1 MAFAPWNDAIFGP
14 AEVRRVA
21 ALLRDNHIPSS
32 AIWTEDFRGGTDEAS
47 GYRLVEEWDTDRTL
61 YPDPAGLAAELQD
74 GGFGWQAYFNTFVV
88 DGTRISAEAKDGGH
102 LVGSP
107 DGGAYLF
114 SGVTFKPTG
123 MADLSRPET
132 REWVK
137 SYLRKA
143 LDLGFTGWMAD
154 YGEWLPHDA
163 VLASGEDPLQAHNR
177 YAREWARLN
186 QDVMDERTD
195 GVQRIFFARAGWLGS
210 NSLTPVVWAGDQRTS
225 FQKDDGLPTVIPM
238 GINLGMAGVSMY
250 AHDVAGYQSATNPP
264 STKELFFRWV
274 SLGALTPVM
283 RTHHGLDARHNWKLD
298 SDAETL
304 AHYKRWAQFHIQLY
318 PYLDAHSAEAEQ
330 TGVPIVRG
338 LPMLDPG
345 DDRGWTISDEYFLGA
360 GLLVAPVIDEG
371 AVSRSV
377 YLPAGD
383 WVSWDGVTR
392 VTGPADVTVAAA
404 VGELPIFLR
413 KGTCI
418 PRLPA
423 RVETLLDAAPPTV
436 DLKDVEAERSLFVV
450 AGGSSDF
457 LERDGTEYLVITTGG
472 TSFLEDGV
480 AMPDCTA
487 AERGCVDRS
496 GRNPVAR
503 LSAGKPL
510 DFPGGKLAITA
521 PVARAYDVEV
531 LP

>member
-1 MAFAPWNDAIFGP
+1 
-14 AEVRRVA
+14 
-21 ALLRDNHIPSS
+21 
-32 AIWTEDFRGGTDEAS
+32 
-47 GYRLVEEWDTDRTL
+47 
-61 YPDPAGLAAELQD
+61 
-74 GGFGWQAYFNTFVV
+74 
-88 DGTRISAEAKDGGH
+88 
-102 LVGSP
+102 
-107 DGGAYLF
+107 
-114 SGVTFKPTG
+114 
-123 MADLSRPET
+123 
-132 REWVK
+132 
-137 SYLRKA
+137 
-143 LDLGFTGWMAD
+143 
-154 YGEWLPHDA
+154 
-163 VLASGEDPLQAHNR
+163 
-177 YAREWARLN
+177 
-186 QDVMDERTD
+186 
-195 GVQRIFFARAGWLGS
+195 
-210 NSLTPVVWAGDQRTS
+210 
-225 FQKDDGLPTVIPM
+225 
-238 GINLGMAGVSMY
+238 
-250 AHDVAGYQSATNPP
+250 
-264 STKELFFRWV
+264 
-274 SLGALTPVM
+274 
-283 RTHHGLDARHNWKLD
+283 
-298 SDAETL
+298 
-304 AHYKRWAQFHIQLY
+304 
-318 PYLDAHSAEAEQ
+318 
-330 TGVPIVRG
+330 
-338 LPMLDPG
+338 
-345 DDRGWTISDEYFLGA
+345 
-360 GLLVAPVIDEG
+360 
-371 AVSRSV
+371 
-377 YLPAGD
+377 
-383 WVSWDGVTR
+383 VSWDGVTR